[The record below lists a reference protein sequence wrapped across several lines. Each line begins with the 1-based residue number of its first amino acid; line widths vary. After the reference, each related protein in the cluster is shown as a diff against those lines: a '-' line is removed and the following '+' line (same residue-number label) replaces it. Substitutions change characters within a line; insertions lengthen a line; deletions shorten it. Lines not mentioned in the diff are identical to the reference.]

1 MKILHVIVGLDV
13 GGAELMLKR
22 LIGSHQKSPNYKHYV
37 LSLTQIGKVGEQLKA
52 LNVEVHALKMTS
64 IFELP
69 LVFFRLIQFLR
80 HSSPDIVQTWMYHSD
95 LLGGLAAR
103 LIGNRRI
110 IWGIRTTDVSSGCS
124 SITAVIRKICAL
136 LSNWVPETIVCAA
149 QASRDAH
156 IKIGYKS
163 SKMKVIA
170 NGFDLFRLA
179 VDESESKNLRS
190 NCSLI
195 DGEIVIGSIGRFNL
209 DKDQHNFV
217 KAAGLLA
224 ATNPKLRF
232 LMVGRDLVAS
242 NPELMSW
249 IRETGF
255 SEHFILLGER
265 SDVPVCLSAMD
276 IFCLHS
282 RTEGFPNVLGEA
294 MAMGLPC
301 VTTEVG
307 DAALL
312 MGDTGILVPKEDAKA
327 LAAGIQNLL
336 DMKSKDRD
344 MFGRNAR
351 NRIQDKFSLARTVEQ
366 YEVIYNDLKNKGS
379 C

>member
-1 MKILHVIVGLDV
+1 LKILHVIVGLDV

-22 LIGSHQKSPNYKHYV
+22 LIEAHQKNSNYKHSV
-37 LSLTQIGKVGEQLKA
+37 LSLTDIGTVGKQLKA

-80 HSSPDIVQTWMYHSD
+80 YNSPDIVQTWMYHSD

-124 SITAVIRKICAL
+124 SVTAAIRKVCAL

-149 QASRDAH
+149 QASCDAH
-156 IKIGYKS
+156 IRIGYKS

-170 NGFDLFRLA
+170 NGFDLSRLVA
-179 VDESESKNLRS
+179 DESESKKLR
-190 NCSLI
+190 NNYSLI
-195 DGEIVIGSIGRFNL
+195 DREIVIGSIGRFNS

-217 KAAGLLA
+217 KAAGLLV

-255 SEHFILLGER
+255 SKHFILLGER

-327 LAAGIQNLL
+327 LSTGIQNLL

-344 MFGRNAR
+344 LLGGNAR
-351 NRIQDKFSLARTVEQ
+351 SRIRDKFSLVRTVEQ

>member
-22 LIGSHQKSPNYKHYV
+22 LIEAHQKNPNYKHSV
-37 LSLTQIGKVGEQLKA
+37 LSLTDIGKVGKQLKA

-80 HSSPDIVQTWMYHSD
+80 YNSPDIIQTWMYHSD

-124 SITAVIRKICAL
+124 SVTTVIRKICAL

-149 QASRDAH
+149 QASCDAH

-163 SKMKVIA
+163 SKIKVIA
-170 NGFDLFRLA
+170 NGFDLSRLV
-179 VDESESKNLRS
+179 VDKSESKKLRS
-190 NCSLI
+190 NCGLI
-195 DGEIVIGSIGRFNL
+195 DREIVIGSIGRFNS

-217 KAAGLLA
+217 KAAGLLV

-232 LMVGRDLVAS
+232 LMIGRGLVAS

-312 MGDTGILVPKEDAKA
+312 MGDTGILVPREDAKA

-344 MFGRNAR
+344 LLGSNAHS
-351 NRIQDKFSLARTVEQ
+351 RIEDTFSLARTVEQ